1 MNYLLDFVQEPYFTD
16 ENVEKEKGI
25 IEQEIKMYKDQPF
38 REGYDRVIL
47 NSFVKNPVKYS
58 VGGSVESIKKI
69 TKEDLYKCYNTFYNP
84 NNMIVVVTGNV
95 KPKEV
100 IEVIKENQEQKEL
113 KKMVEIKTKEYK
125 EPDTVDKEF
134 EEIKM
139 NVTIPKL
146 LLSYKFNIEALKDD
160 INLNYYFSLYG
171 DLKFGAT
178 SILADKL
185 KEQKIITSDI
195 DFTLLKIDNHLL
207 VVFDAETNKTKE
219 LVDIIKKEFK
229 NFDVKKEDFERKK
242 KAILAACIYMSDN
255 IYSLNNKITN
265 DIIHYNRVINDM
277 YDNIKELDFKKM
289 KKIITNLD
297 FSNTATVIINS
308 K

>member
-1 MNYLLDFVQEPYFTD
+1 
-16 ENVEKEKGI
+16 
-25 IEQEIKMYKDQPF
+25 
-38 REGYDRVIL
+38 
-47 NSFVKNPVKYS
+47 
-58 VGGSVESIKKI
+58 
-69 TKEDLYKCYNTFYNP
+69 
-84 NNMIVVVTGNV
+84 MIVVVTGNV

-178 SILADKL
+178 SIIADKL

-207 VVFDAETNKTKE
+207 VVFDAETNKTKDMLKVLEGLNATGKTLIVTTE
-219 LVDIIKKEFK
+219 LTENLILATRNIA
-229 NFDVKKEDFERKK
+229 DVKLV
-242 KAILAACIYMSDN
+242 LAN
-255 IYSLNNKITN
+255 ELNTYDVLYVNKI
-265 DIIHYNRVINDM
+265 
-277 YDNIKELDFKKM
+277 
-289 KKIITNLD
+289 IITEDAVKYVEEVL
-297 FSNTATVIINS
+297 